1 MKKCRKCP
9 EMRGLLQVLALLLI
23 WAAMYALG
31 DPNLPPL
38 SCTSAQIPDFGAGNG
53 FCDFVDWW
61 AARAYSPSNFTY
73 FATGNAM
80 SPYDQQSMAA
90 LFYRDLLEDI
100 TNNSRSFKN
109 TQECVDAIYT
119 LACMEAYPSCPYA
132 DKSDYGNQRQS
143 ISYLQTCQ
151 VHCKIVKHYCLDA
164 LIKENNI
171 ELAALSKWFQCEDY
185 PVENCAMHLDTSLY
199 FVLNPKRGPYEG
211 LESLYIALLVI
222 WLLVV
227 SVTYRLGLT
236 KERTRR
242 VENLVAFMVPLLKT
256 FVNIFALPFWSSCI
270 QTACSRWLVNAMIN
284 VHLLYETIRVFWFFM
299 LAKGWQVSR
308 NTIAPNSM
316 RNMIIGTTLF
326 FFCATIL
333 IAFTF
338 SNIGVI
344 VLYGLT
350 YAYIVG
356 STAHQ
361 IYMAERQKYHV
372 ASIVGEPREL
382 EDEDE
387 GGHAPSKIIRPII
400 FKRRLY
406 YSYLLMV
413 FLSMAGVVLVVCL
426 DDEQE
431 SLFVMITVYEL
442 LDLVSTCALL
452 ALFRPRDLSPF
463 YYLEVF
469 NPEAVEET
477 ENQLQQSGTIKAF
490 EAEAVPSGWNKDT
503 QGERGTETATM
514 DIETSPLIQ
523 SQSEFAEVE
532 LVPARMVVVRNPDQL
547 RLGISH
553 LL

>member
-1 MKKCRKCP
+1 
-9 EMRGLLQVLALLLI
+9 
-23 WAAMYALG
+23 
-31 DPNLPPL
+31 
-38 SCTSAQIPDFGAGNG
+38 
-53 FCDFVDWW
+53 
-61 AARAYSPSNFTY
+61 
-73 FATGNAM
+73 
-80 SPYDQQSMAA
+80 
-90 LFYRDLLEDI
+90 
-100 TNNSRSFKN
+100 
-109 TQECVDAIYT
+109 
-119 LACMEAYPSCPYA
+119 
-132 DKSDYGNQRQS
+132 
-143 ISYLQTCQ
+143 
-151 VHCKIVKHYCLDA
+151 
-164 LIKENNI
+164 
-171 ELAALSKWFQCEDY
+171 
-185 PVENCAMHLDTSLY
+185 
-199 FVLNPKRGPYEG
+199 
-211 LESLYIALLVI
+211 
-222 WLLVV
+222 
-227 SVTYRLGLT
+227 
-236 KERTRR
+236 
-242 VENLVAFMVPLLKT
+242 
-256 FVNIFALPFWSSCI
+256 
-270 QTACSRWLVNAMIN
+270 
-284 VHLLYETIRVFWFFM
+284 
-299 LAKGWQVSR
+299 
-308 NTIAPNSM
+308 
-316 RNMIIGTTLF
+316 
-326 FFCATIL
+326 
-333 IAFTF
+333 
-338 SNIGVI
+338 
-344 VLYGLT
+344 
-350 YAYIVG
+350 
-356 STAHQ
+356 
-361 IYMAERQKYHV
+361 MAERQKYHV

-503 QGERGTETATM
+503 QGERGTETATV